1 MNPELRGMNID
12 MKRIESLTNQWV
24 KETKKLHKKK
34 YRDITNQYILEGEH
48 SVQEAL
54 ENNGLIDCVITT
66 DDGLL
71 KYKSILSK
79 VSEEQ
84 LVVVTDG
91 ILKQLSELPTPQEI
105 IAIMKKSEELTGF
118 GEKILVLDHVQ
129 DPGNVGTMIRTADA
143 AGFDQVI
150 LSEGCVDVY
159 QSKVQRALQGS
170 QFHVSIVTNVAL
182 DKWIVQA
189 KMRHILTVA
198 TALDDTAMSFKELK
212 LTESIAIIMGN
223 EGQGVSQEVLSQ
235 VDKKVYIPMKGQAES
250 LNVAV
255 AAGIVMFHF

>member
-1 MNPELRGMNID
+1 

-34 YRDITNQYILEGEH
+34 YRDIMNQYILEGEH

-54 ENNGLIDCVITT
+54 ENKGLIDCVITT
-66 DDGLL
+66 DNGLV
-71 KYKSILSK
+71 KYESIISRI
-79 VSEEQ
+79 SEAQ
-84 LVVVTDG
+84 LIVVTEG

-105 IAIMKKSEELTGF
+105 IAIMKKSEETAEF

-143 AGFDQVI
+143 AGFDQVV

-170 QFHVSIVTNVAL
+170 QFHVSVKTNVVL
-182 DKWIVQA
+182 NDWLEQA
-189 KMRHILTVA
+189 KKRDILTVA
-198 TALDDTAMSFKELK
+198 TALDDTAMSFKDLNI
-212 LTESIAIIMGN
+212 TESIAIIMGN